1 VAAIAGEKAG
11 ILKPGVPAMV
21 GNLPHE
27 AQSVVEARAVEL
39 GAPLARLG
47 KEFHVELLE
56 ESLDGARF
64 QVTDG
69 PFAAELALPV
79 LGKHQPSNAALAL
92 ACTRRLLAGA
102 VDDAALAAF
111 ARKGLAEVSLPGR
124 VEVLSRSP
132 WIVVD
137 VAHTAA
143 SARTLAEVLLRI
155 GRPVHLVLSVSAGKD
170 TAAILDALL
179 PRATALTLTQAEPVR
194 SLTPADM
201 AAAARARVP
210 ELAQRVEP
218 DPHVALRAA
227 RGALGPDDVL
237 CVTGSIYLAGI
248 ARKALGR

>member
-1 VAAIAGEKAG
+1 
-11 ILKPGVPAMV
+11 
-21 GNLPHE
+21 
-27 AQSVVEARAVEL
+27 
-39 GAPLARLG
+39 
-47 KEFHVELLE
+47 
-56 ESLDGARF
+56 
-64 QVTDG
+64 
-69 PFAAELALPV
+69 
-79 LGKHQPSNAALAL
+79 
-92 ACTRRLLAGA
+92 
-102 VDDAALAAF
+102 
-111 ARKGLAEVSLPGR
+111 
-124 VEVLSRSP
+124 
-132 WIVVD
+132 
-137 VAHTAA
+137 
-143 SARTLAEVLLRI
+143 
-155 GRPVHLVLSVSAGKD
+155 VHLVLSVSAGKD